1 MVLQHLLDNVIPL
14 FLRQSCFIGECTME
28 GDRKDDGGGGL
39 VLGEEGGGKGRQ
51 GMKCDKGCKLDSN
64 LQCRV

>member
-1 MVLQHLLDNVIPL
+1 
-14 FLRQSCFIGECTME
+14 ME
-28 GDRKDDGGGGL
+28 RDREDDGGL
-39 VLGEEGGGKGRQ
+39 VSAEGEEGRGLEVEGGGP